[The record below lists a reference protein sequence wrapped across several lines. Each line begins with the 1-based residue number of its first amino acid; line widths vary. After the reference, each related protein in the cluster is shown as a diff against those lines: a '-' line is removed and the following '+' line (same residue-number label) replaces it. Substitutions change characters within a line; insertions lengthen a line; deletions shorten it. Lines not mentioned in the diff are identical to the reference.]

1 MLTLPEI
8 ETERLRLR
16 PLTVEDACDYHTLET
31 DPDVKQFLEGPSKLS
46 VQDYRNSIA
55 RGATGLATTLAVTL
69 KTTGQFLGRCGLTNY
84 VEFLDPIGWEIN
96 VVLGRQCPKRQGY
109 ATEVAFALIPYGF
122 TTLACDTILGVADA
136 ANIASLRL
144 CDKLGM
150 KHERNTIRYGRAARI
165 YTIKKPA

>member
-16 PLTVEDACDYHTLET
+16 HLTVEDACDFHTLET
-31 DPDVKQFLEGPSKLS
+31 DPDVKQFLEGPSTLS
-46 VQDYRNSIA
+46 VQDYQNSIA
-55 RGATGLATTLAVTL
+55 RGATGLALAVTL
-69 KTTGQFLGRCGLTNY
+69 KTTGQFLGRCGFTIY

-109 ATEVAFALIPYGF
+109 ATEVAFALIPNAF
-122 TTLACDTILGVADA
+122 TTLTCDTILGVADA

-144 CDKLGM
+144 CDKLRM
-150 KHERNTIRYGRAARI
+150 KHERDTIRYGRAARI